1 MYLDKLDNLHLSI
14 NKDWEPFQTN
24 IIEKLVKKGE
34 VVFDIGANIGFYT
47 LLFSKLVGENGK
59 VYAFEPD
66 PETFSLLKRNIGENN
81 INNVVLINKA
91 VSNKEEKID
100 FYILESNT
108 SGNSVFKEN
117 LDKVAS
123 KSIKVDSV
131 SLDEFFGKNFKVDFV
146 KLDIEGSELK
156 ALQGMSK
163 ILKNSKNPTLVTEF
177 CPVALN
183 AVSKDINAN
192 AKTYLELLNSLGFK
206 IFDIDDRIK
215 KITSRE
221 IDDLM

>member
-123 KSIKVDSV
+123 KSIKVD
-131 SLDEFFGKNFKVDFV
+131 FV